1 MPSKILQDIWILN
14 ESGAVVF
21 DRVYDEKI
29 DPQLFGAL
37 MSALNSFAEEL
48 TEGGLSNFELSDKKF
63 TITKKHKY
71 IFVVNSDPK
80 IKPKKV
86 QYELQVV
93 IDKFF
98 EKYTKDQLTNWDG
111 ELTIFEDFKNDI
123 EDSLEDPIKKMQKAF
138 W

>member
-1 MPSKILQDIWILN
+1 MASKILQDIWILN

-63 TITKKHKY
+63 TITKKHEY

-86 QYELQVV
+86 HYELQVV

-111 ELTIFEDFKNDI
+111 ELTIFEEFKNDI